1 MKKYY
6 IVCSVTC
13 VGESFVRSGVILA
26 DVEDSTKMTV
36 DDLHKIEEAFASQ
49 RLSKGQKLNGILNL
63 IPLV

>member
-13 VGESFVRSGVILA
+13 VGKSFIRSGVILA

-36 DDLHKIEEAFASQ
+36 DDLHKIEEAFSSQ

>member
-1 MKKYY
+1 M
-6 IVCSVTC
+6 
-13 VGESFVRSGVILA
+13 ILA

>member
-13 VGESFVRSGVILA
+13 VGTSFIRSGVIFV

-36 DDLHKIEEAFASQ
+36 DDLHKIEETFAKQMLGKDQS
-49 RLSKGQKLNGILNL
+49 LDGILNL